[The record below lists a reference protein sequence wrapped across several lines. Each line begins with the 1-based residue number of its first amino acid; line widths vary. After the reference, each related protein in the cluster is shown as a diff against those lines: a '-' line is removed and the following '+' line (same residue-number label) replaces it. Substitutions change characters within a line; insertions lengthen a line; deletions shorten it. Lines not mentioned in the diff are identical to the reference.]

1 MARWVQINY
10 LCPHQ
15 PQPNQE
21 LFNCPNAKEP
31 ARHTLHSTTLLVEDG
46 DKGEAIDNEDTPQW
60 MDDKLMNVIGEDNF
74 DPDADVDLDT
84 SELCWLTLHY
94 KS

>member
-46 DKGEAIDNEDTPQW
+46 DEGEAIDDEDTPQW
-60 MDDKLMNVIGEDNF
+60 MDDKLMVK
-74 DPDADVDLDT
+74 T
-84 SELCWLTLHY
+84 TLTLMLMLTWMHQ
-94 KS
+94 SSVG